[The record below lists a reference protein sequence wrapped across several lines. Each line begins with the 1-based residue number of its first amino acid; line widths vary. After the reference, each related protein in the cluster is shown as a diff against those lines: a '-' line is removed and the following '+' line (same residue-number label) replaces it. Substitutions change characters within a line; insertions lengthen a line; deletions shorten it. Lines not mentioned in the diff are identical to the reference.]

1 VAEDVDLPFN
11 NKAQRP
17 PRRGVIPFDAGRRDR
32 NDFRP
37 IASAKV
43 ASEAS
48 WPGFWPKRLAGTGP
62 IFLLAIAALC
72 ALYPSLKLKKST
84 ATHLNSDDRSQAAP
98 AYKPSPAAQPL
109 SSSLPITPALAKRPD
124 GFILPAHTPNAPT
137 SLPASSALHY
147 HSMKY
152 EATHKRAFGSC
163 TGQLELTSVSLHF
176 KCAKQPDLNIPVASI
191 ADANKDGVVLASGEK
206 YHFLVANHTKG
217 QVEAIFILWLNK
229 VKRTSSEASF

>member
-17 PRRGVIPFDAGRRDR
+17 PRRGVIPFDAARRDR
-32 NDFRP
+32 NDFGP
-37 IASAKV
+37 INSAKA
-43 ASEAS
+43 ASEVS
-48 WPGFWPKRLAGTGP
+48 SPGFWPKRLAGTGP
-62 IFLLAIAALC
+62 IFLLAIAAVC
-72 ALYPSLKLKKST
+72 ALYPSLKHKRST

-98 AYKPSPAAQPL
+98 TYKPSSAAQAV
-109 SSSLPITPALAKRPD
+109 SSSQPITPSVAARPD
-124 GFILPAHTPNAPT
+124 GLIMPAHTPNAP
-137 SLPASSALHY
+137 SRLPASSALHY
-147 HSMKY
+147 HSVKY
-152 EATHKRAFGSC
+152 EATHKKAFGSC

-191 ADANKDGVVLASGEK
+191 AEANKDGVVLASGEK